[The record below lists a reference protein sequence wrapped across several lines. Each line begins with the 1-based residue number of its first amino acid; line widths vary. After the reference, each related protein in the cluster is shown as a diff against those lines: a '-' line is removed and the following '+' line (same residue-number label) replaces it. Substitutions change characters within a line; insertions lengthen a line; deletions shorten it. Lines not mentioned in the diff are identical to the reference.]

1 MLPSLLLDGLQ
12 DGPGEAQERPK
23 TGPRAPKSAP
33 RAAQEGTKRRL
44 FGPQRG
50 DTNKCHTLFGS
61 MASRMAPIDLPDPP
75 EEPQED
81 PNSAPREPKES
92 PKRTPREPQESPS
105 RLPPP
110 SLPPPPSRPPP
121 TPPTR
126 RRYKE
131 VGGRRNRRRYARVGG
146 STPENHDSRYA
157 SQKLLFWDGLVGIR
171 EA

>member
-1 MLPSLLLDGLQ
+1 MAS
-12 DGPGEAQERPK
+12 K
-23 TGPRAPKSAP
+23 MAP
-33 RAAQEGTKRRL
+33 R
-44 FGPQRG
+44 
-50 DTNKCHTLFGS
+50 
-61 MASRMAPIDLPDPP
+61 DLPDPP

-92 PKRTPREPQESPS
+92 PERAPRERREAKILQKSNHAAGYQLGVQSCPERAPS
-105 RLPPP
+105 KL
-110 SLPPPPSRPPP
+110 PPP

-157 SQKLLFWDGLVGIR
+157 SQKLLFWDGLVGMR